1 MAVSE
6 VLRQLSRRAWEP
18 ALARAHR
25 AAVLMDAPSA
35 EALHW
40 AGGAGELLAAGAL
53 AVSALSAEAAVPA
66 GAACVVFVVSG
77 TLRGGAAAAVRGVL
91 ERGAVRH
98 CVLLCGDEAEGG
110 GAAELEETL
119 RRWMGEGGCA
129 EVLLRGPPLLAP
141 VSAELCLLPALAA
154 LLPPLRGPGGPGSAE
169 VGLGALPAELRA
181 AVRALVGELDSLFT
195 ALGLREESFAVGAL
209 SRVVAAELASYAS
222 ARNRRRTATNKASV
236 IFVDRT
242 LDLAEFKTITCALN
256 TVAHEKLLSSLFTL
270 LRSGAVGHHGDNLA
284 EKIFSVLPKLPG
296 HKTDVMVNMVELT
309 ALQTTDETC
318 SIIAPG
324 CLAQPNDPAA
334 KALWESFMNLKQK
347 EAVMEAR
354 RHLVEAASREN
365 LPIKMSMGRVTPEQL
380 SSYIQLFRN
389 NLKAL
394 ENHCGLLQ
402 LVLATVQTLKH
413 PQTSKW
419 DNFLAFERLLL
430 QTIGESEM
438 PSVLNQLLP
447 MIKSYNERTK
457 DDYACED
464 FLVLLIY
471 IYSMVGEIK
480 CEKELDTA
488 EEKVKR
494 ALVKAICDE
503 PELSPL
509 LQKITGCDSSL
520 NLTSQKATDA
530 VDGIFRSLRDIARV
544 RMHMKQFHSIH
555 NPGNNTH
562 QASYKPL
569 LKQVVEEVCNPDRPD
584 PVDIEHISSGLTDLL
599 KTGFSMFMKVNRP
612 HPGDH
617 PLLIIFMVGGV
628 SVSEVKMVKDLV
640 ATRKPGTQVIV
651 LSSVLLTPH
660 SAVEL
665 LFASDHLQPD
675 ARI

>member
-1 MAVSE
+1 MAVPE
-6 VLRQLSRRAWEP
+6 PELHRVCRQAWEP
-18 ALARAHR
+18 VLVRARR
-25 AAVLMDAPSA
+25 AVIFLDAASA

-40 AGGAGELLAAGAL
+40 GGGGAGELLAAGAL
-53 AVSALSAEAAVPA
+53 AVRALSAEAAV
-66 GAACVVFVVSG
+66 AATAAVRAAARVIFVVSG
-77 TLRGGAAAAVRGVL
+77 ALRGGTAAAVRGVL
-91 ERGAVRH
+91 GQGAVRH
-98 CVLLCGDEAEGG
+98 CVLVTGGEAEGG
-110 GAAELEETL
+110 GSAELEETL

-129 EVLLRGPPLLAP
+129 EAVLRGPPLLAP
-141 VSAELCLLPALAA
+141 VSAELCLLPALGA
-154 LLPPLRGPGGPGSAE
+154 LLPPLPGPSGPGPGE
-169 VGLGALPAELRA
+169 VGLSALPVELRA
-181 AVRALVGELDSLFT
+181 AVRGLVGDLDALFT

-209 SRVVAAELASYAS
+209 SRVLAAELASYAP
-222 ARNRRRTATNKASV
+222 ARNRRKMATSKASIV
-236 IFVDRT
+236 FVDRT
-242 LDLAEFKTITCALN
+242 LDLA
-256 TVAHEKLLSSLFTL
+256 
-270 LRSGAVGHHGDNLA
+270 GAVGHHGDNLA
-284 EKIFSVLPKLPG
+284 EKILSVLPKLPG

-318 SIIAPG
+318 NIIAPG

-347 EAVMEAR
+347 EAVMEVR

-380 SSYIQLFRN
+380 SSYVQLFRN

-430 QTIGESEM
+430 QTIGEAEM

-457 DDYACED
+457 DDYTCED
-464 FLVLLIY
+464 FLVLLVY
-471 IYSMVGEIK
+471 MYSVVGEIK
-480 CEKELDTA
+480 SGKELDTA
-488 EEKVKR
+488 EEEVKK
-494 ALVKAICDE
+494 ALVKAICHE
-503 PELSPL
+503 PEPSPL
-509 LQKITGCDSSL
+509 IQKLTGCDSLL
-520 NLTSQKATDA
+520 NVTSQKATDA
-530 VDGIFRSLRDIARV
+530 VDDVFQSLRDLSRARA
-544 RMHMKQFHSIH
+544 HMKQFNSIH
-555 NPGNNTH
+555 NKGSNTH

-569 LKQVVEEVCNPDRPD
+569 LKQVVEEICNPDRPD
-584 PVDIEHISSGLTDLL
+584 PIDIEHMSSGLTDLL

-628 SVSEVKMVKDLV
+628 TVSEVKMVKDLV
-640 ATRKPGTQVIV
+640 ATRKPGTQVMV
-651 LSSVLLTPH
+651 LSSALLTPQ

-665 LFASDHLQPD
+665 LFATDCLQPD
-675 ARI
+675 TNI

>member
-1 MAVSE
+1 MAVPVPE
-6 VLRQLSRRAWEP
+6 LRRVCRQAWEP
-18 ALARAHR
+18 VIARARR
-25 AAVLMDAPSA
+25 AVVFLDAASA

-40 AGGAGELLAAGAL
+40 GGGGAGELLAAGAL
-53 AVSALSAEAAVPA
+53 AVRTLSAEAGEAA
-66 GAACVVFVVSG
+66 GAARVVFVVSG
-77 TLRGGAAAAVRGVL
+77 ALRGSTAAAVRGVL
-91 ERGAVRH
+91 AQGAVRH
-98 CVLLCGDEAEGG
+98 CVLVSGGEAEGG
-110 GAAELEETL
+110 GPAELEETL
-119 RRWMGEGGCA
+119 QRWVGEGGRA
-129 EVLLRGPPLLAP
+129 EVVLRGPPLLAP
-141 VSAELCLLPALAA
+141 VSAELCLLPALPA
-154 LLPPLRGPGGPGSAE
+154 LLPPLPGPGGPGPAE

-181 AVRALVGELDSLFT
+181 AVQALVGDLDAFFT
-195 ALGLREESFAVGAL
+195 ALGLREESFAVGTL
-209 SRVVAAELASYAS
+209 SRVIAAELASYAP
-222 ARNRRRTATNKASV
+222 ARNRRRMATNKASV
-236 IFVDRT
+236 VFVDRT
-242 LDLAEFKTITCALN
+242 LDLA
-256 TVAHEKLLSSLFTL
+256 
-270 LRSGAVGHHGDNLA
+270 GAVGHHGDNLA
-284 EKIFSVLPKLPG
+284 EKILSVLPKLPG

-402 LVLATVQTLKH
+402 LVLAIVQTLKH
-413 PQTSKW
+413 PLTSKW

-438 PSVLNQLLP
+438 PSVLNQLSP
-447 MIKSYNERTK
+447 MIKSYSQRTK
-457 DDYACED
+457 DDYTCED
-464 FLVLLIY
+464 FLVLLVY
-471 IYSMVGEIK
+471 MYSVVGEIK
-480 CEKELDTA
+480 SGKELDTA
-488 EEKVKR
+488 EEEVKK
-494 ALVKAICDE
+494 ALVKVICDE
-503 PELSPL
+503 PEPSPV
-509 LQKITGCDSSL
+509 LQKIIGCDSSL

-530 VDGIFRSLRDIARV
+530 VDDIFRSLRDIARA
-544 RMHMKQFHSIH
+544 RMHMKQFNSIH

-569 LKQVVEEVCNPDRPD
+569 LKQVVEEICNADRPD
-584 PVDIEHISSGLTDLL
+584 PVDIEHMSSGLTDLL

-628 SVSEVKMVKDLV
+628 TVSEVKMVKDLV
-640 ATRKPGTQVIV
+640 ATRKPGTQVMV
-651 LSSVLLTPH
+651 LSSALLTPR
-660 SAVEL
+660 SAIEL
-665 LFASDHLQPD
+665 LFAPDRLQPHAD
-675 ARI
+675 I